1 MNKKNIFIISSVVIL
16 IAIVC
21 AVWFGLST
29 SRKTQTSS
37 TVAPPETQDAIHVAH
52 AQQNIIT
59 LQASLTKDPQN
70 PEIKRSL
77 SRALLISGDTQ
88 KAQQYI
94 VQAISENGNN
104 PQYYVDLGNVYF
116 VQNEILKA
124 EEQFNKAISVFNQN
138 ARSSQADILKTLSPL
153 GNASSGMKQTL
164 SLGKSDIAIPVV
176 AYARLADI
184 YLRQNKPSEA
194 ITLLNE
200 GISLASQYPDF
211 YMMLSQA
218 YQRLHDTENE
228 TKYQKVFE
236 ELTSSYKRS

>member
-94 VQAISENGNN
+94 LQAISEKGDN
-104 PQYYVDLGNVYF
+104 PQYYVDLGNIYF

-124 EEQFNKAISVFNQN
+124 EEQFNKAISVFHQKLNLPQITNGIPEEKIPLAVKEETLNQ
-138 ARSSQADILKTLSPL
+138 KKPT
-153 GNASSGMKQTL
+153 T
-164 SLGKSDIAIPVV
+164 PVV

-194 ITLLNE
+194 ITLLHE

-236 ELTSSYKRS
+236 ELTSSSKRS